1 MIEDYIEKDIIR
13 QVKLTEYL
21 YDLKILYVK
30 EVAKRLNVTFNTIKR
45 DFSKITA
52 ILADYIEYSEITST
66 TIVSYTHLDVYKRQ
80 DYKLC
85 VVNNKNKNYMVPN
98 IITLIAFSY
107 THLDVYKRQIWY
119 LILSL

>member
-45 DFSKITA
+45 DF
-52 ILADYIEYSEITST
+52 L
-66 TIVSYTHLDVYKRQ
+66 
-80 DYKLC
+80 KL
-85 VVNNKNKNYMVPN
+85 P
-98 IITLIAFSY
+98 LF
-107 THLDVYKRQIWY
+107 
-119 LILSL
+119 

>member
-1 MIEDYIEKDIIR
+1 MIEDYIEKDVIR

-21 YDLKILYVK
+21 YDLKTLYVK

-66 TIVSYTHLDVYKRQ
+66 TIHLS
-80 DYKLC
+80 
-85 VVNNKNKNYMVPN
+85 
-98 IITLIAFSY
+98 FS
-107 THLDVYKRQIWY
+107 I
-119 LILSL
+119 